1 MSPRDRPLVWL
12 HGEIRGPPFSD
23 EARREAGFRLRQLQ
37 GGELLTMPQSRP
49 MPRIGRRCHELRIRD
64 ENQIWRIIY
73 RLDADAVII
82 AEVFSKKTNKTPLQ
96 VIETCKARLRGYD
109 ETIN

>member
-1 MSPRDRPLVWL
+1 
-12 HGEIRGPPFSD
+12 
-23 EARREAGFRLRQLQ
+23 
-37 GGELLTMPQSRP
+37 MPQSRP
-49 MPRIGRRCHELRIRD
+49 RPRIGRRCHELRIRD

-82 AEVFSKKTNKTPLQ
+82 AAVFSKKTNKTPLQ